1 MAASFQDGSNPY
13 GSFVMTTGGL
23 GYVMESAEI
32 TAPTTIVEVKNATG
46 EPSGLIAIP
55 GFVTGRGTCQLATS
69 TYPIPTL
76 GAVFTYS
83 SITYVISNVA
93 QPYAQ
98 QDIQKVNVEFRK
110 RLNS

>member
-1 MAASFQDGSNPY
+1 
-13 GSFVMTTGGL
+13 MTTGGL
-23 GYVMESAEI
+23 GYVMESAEF
-32 TAPTTIVEVKNATG
+32 TSPTTIVEVKNATG

-55 GFVTGRGTCQLATS
+55 GFVSGRGTCQLATA
-69 TYPIPTL
+69 TYAIPTL
-76 GAVFTYS
+76 GAVFTYANMLGTA
-83 SITYVISNVA
+83 ITYVISNVA

>member
-1 MAASFQDGSNPY
+1 MAASFQDGSHPY

-23 GYVMESAEI
+23 GYVLESADI
-32 TAPTTIVEVKNATG
+32 TAPTTIIEVKNAVG

-55 GFVTGRGTCQLATS
+55 GFVSGRATAQLATS

-83 SITYVISNVA
+83 SITYVVSNVA

-98 QDIQKVNVEFRK
+98 QDIQKVNIEFRK